1 MGRETRVRF
10 LSRSMQLGES
20 PGFIKEMPR
29 EDLTTKVPLRTAGF
43 LQRPHKQHLS
53 VQQFQ

>member
-20 PGFIKEMPR
+20 PGFIKKMPR